1 MHIDWF
7 TVAAQALNFLVL
19 MWLLKRFL
27 YKPILNAI
35 AARERHIA
43 DQLATAADKEA
54 KAQKEQED
62 FKKKNDAFDKEKMK
76 LMSEAK
82 GEAEALRAKLMKD
95 TETEAEALRS
105 KKKEAL
111 QNELD
116 DLSADILKQT
126 KEQVFALSAKVLSDL
141 ADTTLEER
149 MIAVFITRLQA
160 LSDKEK
166 AAFTSDGAIITS
178 AFSLSPAQQKALK
191 AEIKAGTLKFKV
203 MPELVS
209 GIELSAGGHKL
220 AWSIS
225 DYLDTL
231 EQEVA
236 RAA

>member
-7 TVAAQALNFLVL
+7 TVGAQALNFLVL

-35 AARERHIA
+35 AAREKHIEE
-43 DQLATAADKEA
+43 QLSSAANKEA
-54 KAQKEQED
+54 KAQQEQEE
-62 FKKKNDAFDKEKMK
+62 FKQKNDAFDKEKMK
-76 LMSEAK
+76 LMGEAK
-82 GEAEALRAKLMKD
+82 GEADAMRTKLLKA
-95 TETEAEALRS
+95 AEDDAESLRS
-105 KKKEAL
+105 KKKDAL

-126 KEQVFALSAKVLSDL
+126 KERVFALSSKVLGDL

-149 MIAVFITRLQA
+149 MIAVFITRLRA

-166 AAFTSDGAIITS
+166 AAFASDSAVITS
-178 AFSLSPAQQKALK
+178 AFSLSPSQQKALK

-203 MPELVS
+203 APELLS

-231 EQEVA
+231 EQEA
-236 RAA
+236 SRAA